1 VFVRNNLHIDEIIIC
16 EDGSSCVTAHSEWM
30 LKNHHDTTTKI
41 TIFRGPTTDFRRIIH
56 YDDIASDGTINDD
69 WIFQNKSD
77 LFKFSPVGSAP
88 FFDIYAAQHYSGH
101 KYAVVI
107 GYEKPGVYFQ
117 DGHWYTRQSDI
128 ILSSILGRPHL
139 ESFFLNPLL
148 NLKQSHLTKRF
159 MKRLNAVESEKLQAF
174 GKIHRRLFDRPRID
188 YQVQAKMCGR
198 HNELF
203 LGYSETQ
210 KIQNYQG
217 YKSIVVDTQTAG
229 LDFAK
234 GEQYLRDAVA
244 GQNSLATNF
253 LKGMYNLMSEPGF
266 VEFLNQNILTAPNSI
281 LLPRAIWS
289 KPYNLGN

>member
-1 VFVRNNLHIDEIIIC
+1 
-16 EDGSSCVTAHSEWM
+16 
-30 LKNHHDTTTKI
+30 
-41 TIFRGPTTDFRRIIH
+41 
-56 YDDIASDGTINDD
+56 
-69 WIFQNKSD
+69 
-77 LFKFSPVGSAP
+77 
-88 FFDIYAAQHYSGH
+88 
-101 KYAVVI
+101 
-107 GYEKPGVYFQ
+107 
-117 DGHWYTRQSDI
+117 
-128 ILSSILGRPHL
+128 
-139 ESFFLNPLL
+139 
-148 NLKQSHLTKRF
+148 
-159 MKRLNAVESEKLQAF
+159 
-174 GKIHRRLFDRPRID
+174 
-188 YQVQAKMCGR
+188 MCGR